1 MTLSDVAIARP
12 VFTLVV
18 QLGILVLGLMS
29 WKSLGTDLFPDV
41 TFPVVTVTTIYPG
54 AAPGEVESQVTRPIE
69 DAVAGINDLDTV
81 RSFSRESVSVV
92 VVLFKLRA
100 NIDRA
105 AQDVRERV
113 GAVRPNLPGDAR
125 EPSIRRIDVGAAPI
139 LTYVTSGAGLTNDE
153 LRKITEDTLRPQLE
167 RVGGVA
173 SVEVIGGR
181 DRQIQ
186 VAIDRAK
193 LDALNLPL
201 TAVIDKLRYENLSV
215 PAGHFDQGAR
225 EVSVRL
231 SGDLRSAEEV
241 ADVVITTTPQGSQVR
256 LGDFAKVTD
265 GREDVRT
272 AIRSNGRDAVA
283 FEVIKQ
289 SGTNTVQ
296 VNDAVKKKLEEIQ
309 PLLPKA
315 YKAAPVIEQAMFIKE
330 NAHEVEIAIVYGG
343 AMAILVILLFMLDLR
358 STFISALALP
368 TSVIGTFFV
377 MDMLGFTLNMMT
389 LLAMSLAIGLLI
401 DDAVVVRESIFR
413 HLEAGEDPKVAAS
426 KGTSEIALAVLA
438 TTLTIVAVFL
448 PVAFMSGVVGQ
459 FFKQFGLTISAAV
472 LLSLFVAFTLDPMLS
487 SRLATTIVHGAKRN
501 IVVRFFEGI
510 HEATEEAYAAVLRQS
525 VRHPVITVGLAVAAL
540 VGAGKLAGLM
550 GTDFVALEDRAQFVV
565 DVELDPGTSLQ
576 ESARLTLAAELDVL
590 KNKNVLTTYS
600 KIGVNSEINKVQLR
614 VVCNQKTERKQTLW
628 EIQDE
633 VRAIYARHLPK
644 VRFSITPPP
653 FVEGLP
659 AGAPMQIQVRGS
671 DLALLERDAI
681 AIEKMLKSTAGV
693 GDVQVTYSPG
703 KPEQTVRV
711 DRHKAAD
718 LGIPVA
724 LVARTLRAALEGED
738 AGKLRLE
745 AGSRKEVK
753 IHVRLDDADRMNLD
767 RLMQLQIP
775 VQGKPMHA
783 ALLGQNPQTS
793 PLAQGGFVPLSAIA
807 TVEPLAG
814 PQVIE
819 RQDRTRQ
826 IVVTAVPRGR
836 SLGEIVEEV
845 EAKLAKHQFAGDDYF
860 RMDGQVKQ
868 MKESAESFGTAGILG
883 VLFIYLILA
892 AQFESFLHPVT
903 IMLSLALAMI
913 GAWLALFMTDN
924 SLSMGSNI
932 GIILLMGLVTKNG
945 ILLVDAALQLQRE
958 GKTSVDAII
967 EAGRKRLRPILM
979 TSAAMVLGMMPTAV
993 NRGPGSEF
1001 RSPMAIVVIGGVI
1014 TSTVLTLLVL
1024 PSVFLWTDW
1033 LRKLPARLLGRGKS
1047 RDVEPAHGE
1056 GTVVLPTPVARAAAE
1071 QLVPM
1076 LAWLLAGAISLVL
1089 VAWPTTSHAEPAVGA
1104 RLTLPAAVARAMDNN
1119 SDLKVAHAR
1128 IREAEAQRA
1137 KVITAFL
1144 PDLKAVG
1151 TYTRNSDQA
1160 KFDFGQL
1167 VGGAAQLIGKQVGL
1181 DVKIPPGAMGDP
1193 VIIQDYN
1200 QFSGVLA
1207 VDETLFA
1214 AAPLLY
1220 EKAQEKGIGAQRV
1233 GVAAAEREVAYRV
1246 SEMFYHIAG
1255 LDRIMAAAKRAVEL
1269 TDQRLALIEKR
1280 KIIGTE
1286 GELPFLRA
1294 QVEKARAEQ
1303 DVLRA
1308 RLARRQLLEA
1318 IGILTGDPAPEDI
1331 EAPPPVA
1338 MPTGD
1343 MEAWIVRSL
1352 EQRPDLAARRQ
1363 AIAAQQALVR
1373 EAELRWLP
1381 IVTTSAY
1388 LRWSDVKGFVD
1399 SHWIWAANLNLVFPL
1414 YDRGVRYADLKERK
1428 AALARV
1434 QAEADKAEADL
1445 RAHIRQ
1451 AAHDIVIADDV
1462 VRIADRQAEV
1472 ARKGAE
1478 IARKS
1483 QVAGVATHL
1492 EVDEAETAVRLAE
1505 ANAERERA
1513 NRDLAVLKLRHL
1525 TGDVRP

>member
-29 WKSLGTDLFPDV
+29 WRSLGTDLFPDV
-41 TFPVVTVTTIYPG
+41 TFPVVTITTIYPG
-54 AAPGEVESQVTRPIE
+54 AAPAEIESQITRPME

-153 LRKITEDTLRPQLE
+153 LRRVTEDVVRPQLE
-167 RVGGVA
+167 RVAGVA

-181 DRQIQ
+181 DRQIH
-186 VAIDRAK
+186 VAIDRSK

-231 SGDLRSAEEV
+231 SGDLRSADEV
-241 ADVVITTTPQGSQVR
+241 GNVVITTTPQGSQVR
-256 LGDFAKVTD
+256 LGDFATVSD
-265 GREDVRT
+265 GREDART
-272 AIRSNGRDAVA
+272 SIRANGRDAVA

-330 NAHEVEIAIVYGG
+330 NAHEVEVAIVYGG

-472 LLSLFVAFTLDPMLS
+472 MLSLFVAFTLDPMLS
-487 SRLATTIVHGAKRN
+487 SRLATTIVHGERRN
-501 IVVRFFEGI
+501 GVVRFFEAV

-525 VRHPVITVGLAVAAL
+525 VRHPVVTVGLAVAAL
-540 VGAGKLAGLM
+540 VGASQLAGLM
-550 GTDFVALEDRAQFVV
+550 GTDFVAQEDRAQFVV
-565 DVELDPGTSLQ
+565 DVELEPGTSLT
-576 ESARLTLAAELDVL
+576 ESARLTLAAELDIL

-614 VVCNQKTERKQTLW
+614 VVCNQKNERTQTLW
-628 EIQDE
+628 DIQDE

-659 AGAPMQIQVRGS
+659 AGAPLQIQVRGS
-671 DLALLERDAI
+671 DLGLLERDAI
-681 AIEKMLKSTAGV
+681 AVEKMLKATAGV

-711 DRHKAAD
+711 DRQRAAD

-745 AGSRKEVK
+745 SGSRKEVK

-767 RLMQLQIP
+767 RLMQLQIA

-807 TVEPLAG
+807 TLEPLAG

-819 RQDRTRQ
+819 RQDRSRQ

-836 SLGEIVEEV
+836 SLGEIVQEV
-845 EAKLAKHQFAGDDYF
+845 EAKLAKHTFAGDDYF

-868 MKESAESFGTAGILG
+868 MKESAESFGTAALLG

-903 IMLSLALAMI
+903 IMLSLALALI

-958 GKTSVDAII
+958 GRDSVDAIVQ
-967 EAGRKRLRPILM
+967 AGRKRLRPILM
-979 TSAAMVLGMMPTAV
+979 TSAAMVLGMLPTAV
-993 NRGPGSEF
+993 NQGPGSEF

-1033 LRKLPARLLGRGKS
+1033 LRRLPGRVLRRGQRL
-1047 RDVEPAHGE
+1047 PQTAAHPE
-1056 GTVVLPTPVARAAAE
+1056 GTVVLPAPGAPATADIARA
-1071 QLVPM
+1071 V
-1076 LAWLLAGAISLVL
+1076 LAWAIGAAALLLE
-1089 VAWPTTSHAEPAVGA
+1089 AWPSSALADVAPAK
-1104 RLTLPAAVARAMDNN
+1104 LTLPAAVARAMDHN

-1137 KVITAFL
+1137 KVVTAFL

-1200 QFSGVLA
+1200 QFAGVVA

-1214 AAPLLY
+1214 VAPLLY
-1220 EKAQEKGIGAQRV
+1220 DKAQEKGIGAQRI
-1233 GVAAAEREVAYRV
+1233 GLAAAEREIAYRV
-1246 SEMFYHIAG
+1246 SELFYHIAG
-1255 LDRIMAAAKRAVEL
+1255 LDRLLAAARRAVEL
-1269 TDQRLALIEKR
+1269 ADQRLALIEKR
-1280 KIIGTE
+1280 QAIGTE
-1286 GELPFLRA
+1286 GELPVLRA

-1308 RLARRQLLEA
+1308 RLARRQLLDT
-1318 IGILTGDPAPEDI
+1318 IGILTGDAAPEDI

-1338 MPTGD
+1338 LPEGEV
-1343 MEAWIVRSL
+1343 EAWIARSL
-1352 EQRPDLAARRQ
+1352 DQRPDLAARRQ
-1363 AIAAQQALVR
+1363 AVSAQQTLIR
-1373 EAELRWLP
+1373 EAELRWMP
-1381 IVTTSAY
+1381 ILTTSAF

-1399 SHWIWAANLNLVFPL
+1399 SHWIWAANVNLVFPL
-1414 YDRGVRYADLKERK
+1414 FDRGARYADLKERK

-1445 RAHIRQ
+1445 RAQIRQ
-1451 AAHDIVIADDV
+1451 AAHDIAIADDV

-1472 ARKGAE
+1472 ARRGAE
-1478 IARKS
+1478 IAKKS
-1483 QVAGVATHL
+1483 QIAGVATHL
-1492 EVDEAETAVRLAE
+1492 EVDEALTAVRLAE